1 MPTGRA
7 RGGGAGGDTPPH
19 RGGPRRL
26 SEHAASGSLRLAL
39 DVADP
44 ALADQLAALLAGV
57 AGLRLV
63 GVGEAA
69 DAAVVLPPGRAPP
82 ADVAPQ
88 ADVEVPL
95 TPREL
100 EVLALLAEG
109 ASNKMIA
116 RRLGISVHT
125 AKFHV
130 GSLIDKLDAVG
141 RTDAVAHAARLGVIH
156 L

>member
-1 MPTGRA
+1 M
-7 RGGGAGGDTPPH
+7 
-19 RGGPRRL
+19 
-26 SEHAASGSLRLAL
+26 SEGAASGSLRLAL

-44 ALADQLAALLAGV
+44 ALADRLAALLAGV
-57 AGLRLV
+57 PGLRLV
-63 GVGEAA
+63 GRGEAA
-69 DAAVVLPPGRAPP
+69 DAAVVLPPGRS
-82 ADVAPQ
+82 PQ
-88 ADVEVPL
+88 ADVDVPL